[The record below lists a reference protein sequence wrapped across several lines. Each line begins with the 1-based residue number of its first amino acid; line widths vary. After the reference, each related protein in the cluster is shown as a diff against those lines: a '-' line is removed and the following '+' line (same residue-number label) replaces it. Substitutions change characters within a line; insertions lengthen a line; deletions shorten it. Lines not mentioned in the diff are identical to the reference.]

1 MNDNVNKEEERFF
14 HFEPCEW
21 IIVNGF
27 YKFYI
32 KKKICTL
39 DASVLDFSS
48 RKTDIFVPFSLLI
61 IKYLLN
67 THCAPR
73 KISET

>member
-1 MNDNVNKEEERFF
+1 MNNSVSKEEERFF

-32 KKKICTL
+32 KKICIL
-39 DASVLDFSS
+39 DASVLHFNS
-48 RKTDIFVPFSLLI
+48 RKTGRFVPFSLFQLSNI
-61 IKYLLN
+61 Y
-67 THCAPR
+67 
-73 KISET
+73 